1 MGSPA
6 APAAAGSA
14 GAVAWPR
21 RASGGQ
27 GGRARVGGRNVYGR
41 KVYGRCPCSAGAR
54 VAVPRSAGQGG
65 RERAKGGWRRRGRG
79 WGGETAPDW
88 RHHSQGGGGT
98 QACARSGQ
106 TGGVEAA
113 GGPCGGVAG
122 VAPPAAPAAGEVAC
136 RDAAAFQNFGA
147 REAGRKTGHVY
158 SIRRAY
164 FAMKSAQILPRE
176 PWTSFVLFRLCR
188 GQEVRAG
195 QSNGTRFR
203 PGLRIRS
210 GIVDWTTVCHRR
222 ESTLRPAKSF
232 ATLINAGRLMPE

>member
-1 MGSPA
+1 MVGGVGAVGSPA

-88 RHHSQGGGGT
+88 RHHSQGG
-98 QACARSGQ
+98 AARRRARGLDKPAALRRRVVHAVDSLESRRQPLRQPERSPAATRPRFRTSGR
-106 TGGVEAA
+106 GR
-113 GGPCGGVAG
+113 PCGKRG
-122 VAPPAAPAAGEVAC
+122 
-136 RDAAAFQNFGA
+136 
-147 REAGRKTGHVY
+147 EAGRVARQRAGARPAGA
-158 SIRRAY
+158 RRAGWR
-164 FAMKSAQILPRE
+164 ADSGP
-176 PWTSFVLFRLCR
+176 VR
-188 GQEVRAG
+188 GW
-195 QSNGTRFR
+195 
-203 PGLRIRS
+203 PGRGGPGGEGGPGAS
-210 GIVDWTTVCHRR
+210 
-222 ESTLRPAKSF
+222 
-232 ATLINAGRLMPE
+232 GRLGAHERRAPAPSGL

>member
-1 MGSPA
+1 MGRRGCSRLE
-6 APAAAGSA
+6 APFAG
-14 GAVAWPR
+14 GAVPGERLQLRRDMRRRKQGRKGRGVVTVGSLGKWGGDGARR
-21 RASGGQ
+21 RA
-27 GGRARVGGRNVYGR
+27 
-41 KVYGRCPCSAGAR
+41 
-54 VAVPRSAGQGG
+54 
-65 RERAKGGWRRRGRG
+65 RGLPG
-79 WGGETAPDW
+79 L
-88 RHHSQGGGGT
+88 
-98 QACARSGQ
+98 

-195 QSNGTRFR
+195 QSNGTGFR

-210 GIVDWTTVCHRR
+210 GIVDRTTVCHRR

>member
-14 GAVAWPR
+14 GVVAWPR

-27 GGRARVGGRNVYGR
+27 DGRARVGGR
-41 KVYGRCPCSAGAR
+41 KVSGRCPCSAGAR

-113 GGPCGGVAG
+113 GGPCGGLAG

-147 REAGRKTGHVY
+147 REAVRKTG
-158 SIRRAY
+158 
-164 FAMKSAQILPRE
+164 
-176 PWTSFVLFRLCR
+176 R
-188 GQEVRAG
+188 G
-195 QSNGTRFR
+195 R
-203 PGLRIRS
+203 PGGKTAGRCEAGR
-210 GIVDWTTVCHRR
+210 C
-222 ESTLRPAKSF
+222 E
-232 ATLINAGRLMPE
+232 AGRLASR